1 MASVTTQP
9 EAGGRSPR
17 RAAAGPPR
25 VALAFDAYGSV
36 HWLDVARGATA
47 AAERFGWHIAACPDG
62 PPPTLARLLA
72 AGCDGVIAAVTTVA
86 EARAAR
92 AAGVPIV
99 NVSAAVDAGGL
110 PQATFD
116 NAAIGSV
123 AAEHLLAQ
131 GYTHFAFYGL
141 DAVGFSAR
149 RREGFAAALRG
160 HGVGC
165 EVLEVPRD
173 AVFAGADAVK
183 GLDRWLLDL
192 APGTGILATSDPLA
206 RLLLDVCHRLSID
219 VPGRLG
225 ILGVGDFPAL
235 CEVGGL
241 ALSSVRRNGFAVGA
255 AAVEMLAGLLSGGSA
270 PAPILVPPGDV
281 AARDSTAREAAA
293 GGGADEAV
301 AIRAI
306 TLVQDDL
313 AGRHNVESLA
323 RRLRVSRRKLER
335 AFQSVFG
342 ESPHARV
349 LRVRA
354 EAAVAART
362 ADPNRSLV
370 AIARATGF
378 TDARHLRRT
387 LAQFGLD

>member
-1 MASVTTQP
+1 M
-9 EAGGRSPR
+9 PR

-62 PPPTLARLLA
+62 PPPTLGRLLA
-72 AGCDGVIAAVTTVA
+72 AGCDAVIAAVTTVA

-99 NVSAAVDAGGL
+99 NVSAAVDADGL

-123 AAEHLLAQ
+123 AAHHLLAQ

-160 HGVGC
+160 HGLGC
-165 EVLEVPRD
+165 EVLEVGTGP
-173 AVFAGADAVK
+173 ATVADSAA
-183 GLDRWLLDL
+183 LDRWLLDL

-206 RLLLDVCHRLSID
+206 RLLLDACHRLSID

-241 ALSSVRRNGFAVGA
+241 PLSSVRRIGYAVGV
-255 AAVEMLAGLLSGGSA
+255 AAVEMLARLLAGASA

-281 AARDSTAREAAA
+281 AARESTAREAAA

-301 AIRAI
+301 AIRAV
-306 TLVQDDL
+306 TLVQDEL
-313 AGRHNVESLA
+313 NGRHNVDSLA

-342 ESPHARV
+342 ESPHVRV
-349 LRVRA
+349 LRIRA
-354 EAAVAART
+354 EAAVAAR
-362 ADPNRSLV
+362 AAAPNRSLA

-387 LAQFGLD
+387 LAQFSLD

>member
-1 MASVTTQP
+1 M
-9 EAGGRSPR
+9 PR

-62 PPPTLARLLA
+62 PPPTLGRLLA

-123 AAEHLLAQ
+123 ATDHLLAQ

-141 DAVGFSAR
+141 QAVGFSAR

-160 HGVGC
+160 HGLGC
-165 EVLEVPRD
+165 EVLEVGTGP
-173 AVFAGADAVK
+173 ATVADSAA
-183 GLDRWLLDL
+183 LDRWLLDL
-192 APGTGILATSDPLA
+192 APGTGILAVGDPRA
-206 RLLLDVCHRLSID
+206 RVLLDACRRLAID
-219 VPGRLG
+219 VPDRIG
-225 ILGVGDFPAL
+225 ILGVGDFRDLGDSGCP
-235 CEVGGL
+235 
-241 ALSSVRRNGFAVGA
+241 ALSSVRRNGYAVGL
-255 AAVEMLAGLLSGGSA
+255 AAVEMLAGLLDGESA
-270 PAPILVPPGDV
+270 LAPILVPPGDV
-281 AARDSTAREAAA
+281 AARESTAREAAT

-301 AIRAI
+301 AIRAV

-313 AGRHNVESLA
+313 HGRHNIESLA

-335 AFQSVFG
+335 AFQSVLG
-342 ESPHARV
+342 ESPHVRV
-349 LRVRA
+349 LRIRA
-354 EAAVAART
+354 EAAVAAR
-362 ADPNRSLV
+362 AAAPNRSLV
-370 AIARATGF
+370 SIARATGF
-378 TDARHLRRT
+378 TNARHLRRA

>member
-36 HWLDVARGATA
+36 HCLDVARGATA
-47 AAERFGWHIAACPDG
+47 AAERFGWHVAACPDG
-62 PPPTLARLLA
+62 PPPTLGRLLA
-72 AGCDGVIAAVTTVA
+72 AGCDAVIAAVTTVA

-99 NVSAAVDAGGL
+99 NVSAAVDADGL

-123 AAEHLLAQ
+123 AAHHLLAQ

-160 HGVGC
+160 HGLGC
-165 EVLEVPRD
+165 EVLEVGTGPATVSD
-173 AVFAGADAVK
+173 SAA
-183 GLDRWLLDL
+183 LDRWLLDL

-206 RLLLDVCHRLSID
+206 RLLLDACHRLSID

-241 ALSSVRRNGFAVGA
+241 PLSSVRRIGYAVGV
-255 AAVEMLAGLLSGGSA
+255 AAVEMLARLLAGASA

-281 AARDSTAREAAA
+281 AARESTAREAAA

-301 AIRAI
+301 AIRAV
-306 TLVQDDL
+306 TLVQDEL
-313 AGRHNVESLA
+313 NGRHNVESLA

-349 LRVRA
+349 LRIRA
-354 EAAVAART
+354 EAAVAAR
-362 ADPNRSLV
+362 AAAPNRSLA

-387 LAQFGLD
+387 LAQFSLD

>member
-1 MASVTTQP
+1 MASVTKQP
-9 EAGGRSPR
+9 EAGGRGPR
-17 RAAAGPPR
+17 RAAAGPRR
-25 VALAFDAYGSV
+25 VTLAFDAYGSV

-47 AAERFGWHIAACPDG
+47 AAERIGWHIAACPGG

-72 AGCDGVIAAVTTVA
+72 AGCDGAIAAVTTVA

-92 AAGVPIV
+92 AAGIPIV
-99 NVSAAVDAGGL
+99 NVSAAVDADGL
-110 PQATFD
+110 PQVTFD

-149 RREGFAAALRG
+149 RRQGFAAALRS
-160 HGVGC
+160 HGIGC
-165 EVLEVPRD
+165 EVLEVGSGP
-173 AVFAGADAVK
+173 ATLAGSAA
-183 GLDRWLLDL
+183 LDRWLLDL

-206 RLLLDVCHRLSID
+206 RLLLDACHRLSID

-235 CEVGGL
+235 CDVGGL

-270 PAPILVPPGDV
+270 PAPILLPPGDV

>member
-17 RAAAGPPR
+17 REAAGPPR

-47 AAERFGWHIAACPDG
+47 AAERIGWHVAACPDG
-62 PPPTLARLLA
+62 PPPTLARRLA
-72 AGCDGVIAAVTTVA
+72 AGCEGVIAAVTTVA

-99 NVSAAVDAGGL
+99 NVSAAVDAVGL

-123 AAEHLLAQ
+123 AADHLLAQ

-141 DAVGFSAR
+141 QAVGFSAR

-160 HGVGC
+160 HGLGC
-165 EVLEVPRD
+165 EVLEVGTGP
-173 AVFAGADAVK
+173 ATVADSAA
-183 GLDRWLLDL
+183 LDRWLLDL
-192 APGTGILATSDPLA
+192 APGTGILAVGDPRA
-206 RLLLDVCHRLSID
+206 RVLLDVCRRLAID
-219 VPGRLG
+219 VPERIG
-225 ILGVGDFPAL
+225 ILGVGDFRDL
-235 CEVGGL
+235 GDSGGPV
-241 ALSSVRRNGFAVGA
+241 LSSVRRNGYAVGV
-255 AAVEMLAGLLSGGSA
+255 AAVEMLAGLLAGGSA
-270 PAPILVPPGDV
+270 AAPILVPPGDV
-281 AARDSTAREAAA
+281 AARESTAREAAA

-301 AIRAI
+301 AIRAV

-313 AGRHNVESLA
+313 AGRHDVESLA

-342 ESPHARV
+342 ESPHVRV
-349 LRVRA
+349 LRIRA
-354 EAAVAART
+354 EAAVAAR
-362 ADPNRSLV
+362 AAAPNRSLA

-378 TDARHLRRT
+378 TDVRHLRRT
-387 LAQFGLD
+387 LAQFSLD